1 MITMVFNNK
10 KLLLLLSATGSLVVY
25 HQFHTMDHLKS
36 SSLSVMTDDGQVKSE
51 IHELLKHSGINSAD
65 SLDDIVRA
73 TQRAQGA
80 GGWMRKPG
88 AERWQIDELEKDSDE
103 TAQLLTLFSKLN
115 MIQEIQPNQKHY
127 TYAVLAGATAERVR
141 SRFAHLIY
149 LWKKGIRFDNL
160 VVLGGERDLDPQL
173 ESEKVL
179 FEPEKSY
186 LEIRTDWVR
195 PVKVPTT
202 EFEMMK
208 MVIDQAVLPAELKFM
223 AITYINAPKVK
234 TDTGAL
240 RRPNTSD
247 TIKEWLATSPNPGS
261 VLLLS
266 NQPYVG
272 YQHACMKTYIPSTFV
287 IETVGESASSQEK
300 LAILFDTL
308 ARWLYQEQEYLK
320 AKQ

>member
-1 MITMVFNNK
+1 MVFNQK
-10 KLLLLLSATGSLVVY
+10 KLLFLLMASSLLVVY
-25 HQFHTMDHLKS
+25 HKFYTMDDLKM
-36 SSLSVMTDDGQVKSE
+36 SSLSVLADAHQVKPE
-51 IHELLKHSGINSAD
+51 VCELLKHSGIDAGN
-65 SLDDIVRA
+65 SLDEIVRA
-73 TQRAQGA
+73 TQKAQGA
-80 GGWMRKPG
+80 GGWMRKAG
-88 AERWQIDELEKDSDE
+88 AERWQIDELEKDSQE

-115 MIQEIQPNQKHY
+115 MIEEIQPNQQHY

-149 LWKKGIRFDNL
+149 LWKQGVRFDTL

-173 ESEKVL
+173 ENEKVL
-179 FEPEKSY
+179 FEPENSP
-186 LEIRTDWVR
+186 LAVRTDWVR
-195 PVKVPTT
+195 PVKIPAT

-208 MVIDQAVLPAELKFM
+208 MVIDQAVSPADLKLVP
-223 AITYINAPKVK
+223 ITYINAPKVK

-247 TIKEWLATSPNPGS
+247 TIKEWLATGPTPGS
-261 VLLLS
+261 VLLIS

-272 YQHACMKTYIPSTFV
+272 YQHACMKTYVPSEFV
-287 IETVGESASSQEK
+287 VETVGESASSQEK

-320 AKQ
+320 TKE